1 MRWSN
6 YHPWTRR
13 LFTAGVCLVSI
24 AVSAI
29 AESPSLEGTS
39 SREVREQ
46 AARSLPFASL
56 TLEATRKLK
65 PVLEDP
71 TVFRRMPLQ
80 KFACDP
86 DLFNFL
92 VRYPEVLVHIWQE
105 MGVTKVETQRTGP
118 YSFQGDD
125 GAGTTSTSELIMGS
139 DRLHIY
145 YSEGLYEGPLV
156 ARKLEGRC
164 ICIVYGQASI
174 GEIGQSMMTAHMDV
188 FLKLDNVGA
197 DLIAKTISPLV
208 VKTADYNYL
217 ETLRFVSQLS
227 SAAQRDPEAVE
238 RLTARLDGLTPEVRQ
253 RFVQI
258 ANQAALRRDKLIS
271 AHWQQQLE
279 KDGKAVMIGSPTLP
293 LAPATQIK

>member
-1 MRWSN
+1 
-6 YHPWTRR
+6 
-13 LFTAGVCLVSI
+13 
-24 AVSAI
+24 
-29 AESPSLEGTS
+29 
-39 SREVREQ
+39 
-46 AARSLPFASL
+46 
-56 TLEATRKLK
+56 
-65 PVLEDP
+65 
-71 TVFRRMPLQ
+71 
-80 KFACDP
+80 
-86 DLFNFL
+86 
-92 VRYPEVLVHIWQE
+92 
-105 MGVTKVETQRTGP
+105 
-118 YSFQGDD
+118 
-125 GAGTTSTSELIMGS
+125 
-139 DRLHIY
+139 
-145 YSEGLYEGPLV
+145 
-156 ARKLEGRC
+156 
-164 ICIVYGQASI
+164 
-174 GEIGQSMMTAHMDV
+174 MMTAHMDV